1 MDYMMLLPHEI
12 ETLINEYEAE
22 NQFHFPSDYRQFLKY
37 HNYARLKYIHFYIQS
52 IVIRKQK
59 IIKRRHKRTYNN
71 IYFFTMDKSPAESFY
86 RYTFWKFDYQNFRY
100 YQLTPTDKRNLK
112 RKYIIFASDIAGNL
126 FGFDKNTK
134 KIIYIDSHNTYVH
147 VETIADNFTE
157 FIGTSFENVLN
168 SHGGYA

>member
-12 ETLINEYEAE
+12 ETIINEYEAE

-37 HNYARLKYIHFYIQS
+37 HNYARLKYIHFYI
-52 IVIRKQK
+52 RNNN
-59 IIKRRHKRTYNN
+59 RRQKRTCNN
-71 IYFFTMDKSPAESFY
+71 IYFFTMDKSPTESFY